1 MDNYDNLAFK
11 GHKERMAKE
20 GFSYDKTIMIHS
32 FVKEGESRGAV
43 TVNFG
48 GEWRE
53 LSIKEFYEEFEKWA
67 SIYKHQKI
75 RVEPSET

>member
-67 SIYKHQKI
+67 SI
-75 RVEPSET
+75 